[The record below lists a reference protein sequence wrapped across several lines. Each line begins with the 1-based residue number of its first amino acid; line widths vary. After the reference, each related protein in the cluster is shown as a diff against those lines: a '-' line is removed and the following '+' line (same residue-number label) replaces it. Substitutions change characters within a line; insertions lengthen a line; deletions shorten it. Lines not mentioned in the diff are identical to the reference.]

1 MGNNLRSLR
10 EQRKLSV
17 RQLEIRTGITYSM
30 ISKIELGNRELTTEN
45 CRILADFFGVSIDYL
60 LDREAPPTPEQIIKE
75 IELPLTANRI
85 INTLPKLSNV
95 DVAKIM
101 GACESVLNQ
110 RQDLKETQAPHVEQ
124 PKPNIKVIR
133 Q

>member
-1 MGNNLRSLR
+1 MGNNLRMLR
-10 EQRKLSV
+10 SNRKLSLS
-17 RQLEIRTGITYSM
+17 QLEIRTGINYAT
-30 ISKIELGNRELTTEN
+30 ISRMETGAREISTEN
-45 CRILADFFGVSIDYL
+45 ACILADFFGVSIDYL

-124 PKPNIKVIR
+124 PKPNIKIIR

>member
-1 MGNNLRSLR
+1 MPNNIRELR
-10 EQRKLSV
+10 ERRGLST
-17 RQLEIRTGITYSM
+17 RQVELRTGIDFSS
-30 ISKIELGNRELTTEN
+30 ISRFETNKRDPSIEQAKT
-45 CRILADFFGVSIDYL
+45 LADFFGVSIDYL

-124 PKPNIKVIR
+124 SKPNIKVIR